1 MLFCYA
7 LIVLRQIDGPR
18 LRRAELSVVREA
30 FEFAIGVAGQAPSS
44 ISERAAGW
52 QNIFPAQAIVKFD
65 GQNHSHSARF
75 IKPEA
80 A

>member
-1 MLFCYA
+1 MLLCYT
-7 LIVLRQIDGPR
+7 LILLRQIDGER
-18 LRRAELSVVREA
+18 LRSSELSVAREA